1 MTRSRER
8 KAARIS
14 AWWVAAAVVVAAGG
28 WMVLGATT
36 AETAA
41 TPRSDARTT
50 ASRGV
55 AGGIQVDVRDFAQAT
70 LFATR
75 TPDGG
80 VSVECADPETA
91 AAMVFGAQP

>member
-1 MTRSRER
+1 MTRSRKR
-8 KAARIS
+8 AALRIS
-14 AWWVAAAVVVAAGG
+14 AWMVAAAVVVAAGG
-28 WMVLGATT
+28 WVALGAKT

-41 TPRSDARTT
+41 TPRSEPRVA
-50 ASRGV
+50 ASLGV
-55 AGGIQVDVRDFAQAT
+55 AGGVEIDVRDFAQAT

-91 AAMVFGAQP
+91 AAMVFGARP

>member
-1 MTRSRER
+1 MTLSRER
-8 KAARIS
+8 KAVRIS
-14 AWWVAAAVVVAAGG
+14 AWLVTVAVVAAAGG
-28 WMVLGATT
+28 WMVIGATT

-41 TPRSDARTT
+41 TPRPDARIT
-50 ASRGV
+50 ASPGV
-55 AGGIQVDVRDFAQAT
+55 AGGIQADVRDFAQAT

-80 VSVECADPETA
+80 VSVECSDPETA

>member
-1 MTRSRER
+1 MTRSRDRE
-8 KAARIS
+8 AVRIS
-14 AWWVAAAVVVAAGG
+14 AWLVAAAVVAAAGG
-28 WMVLGATT
+28 WMVLDATT

-41 TPRSDARTT
+41 TPRPDARIT
-50 ASRGV
+50 ASPGV
-55 AGGIQVDVRDFAQAT
+55 AGGLQADVRDFAQAT

-91 AAMVFGAQP
+91 AAMVFGAQR

>member
-1 MTRSRER
+1 
-8 KAARIS
+8 
-14 AWWVAAAVVVAAGG
+14 
-28 WMVLGATT
+28 
-36 AETAA
+36 
-41 TPRSDARTT
+41 
-50 ASRGV
+50 V

-91 AAMVFGAQP
+91 AAMVFGARP